1 MRVRVRVWAQGAL
14 VVWGLVFGGL
24 NVSSAW
30 GQSQSVQS
38 TSPLLDMSFNSG
50 GGGID
55 GGLVEQI
62 VPQPDGKVLICG
74 NFTQYDGVQKS
85 YITRLNP
92 DGTLDSSFSAG
103 VSYWVRTMALQKDG
117 KIVIGGFFNNVE
129 GQSRNLIAR
138 LNADG
143 SLDYSFDP
151 GTGASGTL
159 GTAITGNP
167 TPFIF
172 YTALQPDGK
181 ILITGNFTN
190 YNGVARNGIARLNT
204 NGTLDVTFNV
214 GGGLNNGSWGRSLLV
229 QSNNQIIITGWFTSY
244 NGHGF
249 NRMVRVNPDGS
260 ADTTFNPYFGDLTAV
275 YTCVQLTNGQ
285 YIVAGHCEN
294 TSNYFT
300 NEVARLNSDGSY
312 DTTFVGSANDKVET
326 IRLQADGK
334 IVMSGYFSLADGV
347 DVSGIARLNADGT
360 LDRSFFANFDNYIWY
375 TCCLPD
381 GKILFGG
388 GFYTVDGISRSG
400 IARLNPGPTML
411 SPQRNANTYSIS
423 IATVPYANYTLQYK
437 SGVSQPT
444 WIDASSIVGDGTV
457 QTLSDSNATNN
468 ARIYRLQ
475 TH

>member
-1 MRVRVRVWAQGAL
+1 MRAWVWARGAL
-14 VVWGLVFGGL
+14 VIWGFVIGGL
-24 NVSSAW
+24 TVCSVW
-30 GQSQSVQS
+30 GQSQSSQS
-38 TSPLLDMSFNSG
+38 GSPLVDLSFNSG

-62 VPQPDGKVLICG
+62 VPQPDGKILICG
-74 NFTQYDGVQKS
+74 NFTQYGGMQKS
-85 YITRLNP
+85 YIARLNE
-92 DGTLDSSFSAG
+92 DGTLDNSFSAG
-103 VSYWVRTMALQKDG
+103 VGYWVRTMSLQSDG

-143 SLDYSFDP
+143 SLDYSFNP

-167 TPFIF
+167 SPFVF

-181 ILITGNFTN
+181 VLLTGNFTN
-190 YNGVARNGIARLNT
+190 YNGVVRNGIARLNT

-214 GGGLNNGSWGRSLLV
+214 GGGLNGGSWGRSILV
-229 QSNNQIIITGWFTSY
+229 QSNSQIILTGWFTSY
-244 NGHGF
+244 NGQGF
-249 NRMVRVNPDGS
+249 NRMVRINSNGS
-260 ADTTFNPYFGDLTAV
+260 ADTGFNPYFGDLTAV

-300 NEVARLNSDGSY
+300 NEIARLNNNGSY
-312 DTTFVGSANDKVET
+312 DMTFVGSANDKVET

-334 IVMSGYFSLADGV
+334 IVMSGYFSLADHVGV
-347 DVSGIARLNADGT
+347 SSVARLNADGT
-360 LDRSFFANFDNYIWY
+360 LDRSFFANFDNYVWY
-375 TCCLPD
+375 TSVLPS

-400 IARLNPGPTML
+400 IARLNPGPTLL
-411 SPQRNANTYSIS
+411 SPQRSGNSYNVS
-423 IATVPYANYTLQYK
+423 IATVSDASYTLQYK
-437 SGVSQPT
+437 TSVSQPA
-444 WIDASSIVGDGTV
+444 WSNASSTIGDGTI
-457 QTLSDSNATNN
+457 QILSDTNATNN
-468 ARIYRLQ
+468 ARLYRLQ
-475 TH
+475 TQ